1 MFTFIN
7 RNNYK
12 YSTANKY
19 AKLIKFL
26 AGAVI
31 KNTIISIVVQSTVFY
46 KDNVYLFDIFYL
58 DIWKSGIECV
68 KHLL

>member
-7 RNNYK
+7 RNNCK
-12 YSTANKY
+12 NLTANKY

-31 KNTIISIVVQSTVFY
+31 KNRIISIAVESTVFY
-46 KDNVYLFDIFYL
+46 KDNVYLVDIFYL
-58 DIWKSGIECV
+58 DI
-68 KHLL
+68 